1 MNEKKAK
8 KMAQEIS
15 ELELRMW
22 YDESVFKKVS
32 QLEYSEKLARDRY
45 GTFLENNLGQKP
57 SEPEDKPKDDGNE
70 TTNEPLFKIKLK

>member
-1 MNEKKAK
+1 
-8 KMAQEIS
+8 MAQEVS

-45 GTFLENNLGQKP
+45 ETFLENDLKQKP
-57 SEPEDKPKDDGNE
+57 SSEFENEPKDDENK